1 MPVISFV
8 SPKGGAG
15 KSTSA
20 LLLATELAQKGA
32 GVTVID
38 ADPLGWISDWAT
50 KPDKPESLTVM
61 GRPSEEDIIDQIEA
75 AQRQSQF
82 VIVDLEGTANM
93 LVAFAIS
100 QSDLVVIPTQP
111 SHMDGK
117 GAAQAIKLIKQQEKA
132 MRRNIPFAVLFT
144 RVKAAIRTR
153 TQSDLEKQL
162 HTADIPVFQ
171 TQLLEREAYRL
182 LFSYGGALEKLPNNT
197 YKLNDAVV
205 NARAFAGEVIVLIKQ
220 LAVSDVN
227 ETRQEEIA

>member
-32 GVTVID
+32 GVTIID
-38 ADPLGWISDWAT
+38 ADPLGWITDWAG
-50 KPDKPESLTVM
+50 KPDKPECLEIMSK
-61 GRPSEEDIIDQIEA
+61 PSEETIIDQIED
-75 AQRQSQF
+75 AQARTQF

-111 SHMDGK
+111 SHMDGR

-132 MRRNIPFAVLFT
+132 MRRPISFAVLFT

-153 TQSDLEKQL
+153 TQGDIENQL
-162 HTADIPVFQ
+162 QTADIPVFQ

-182 LFSYGGALEKLPNNT
+182 LFSYGGTLETLPAST
-197 YKLNDAVV
+197 YKLNDAVI
-205 NARAFAGEVIVLIKQ
+205 NARAFSGEVLAMIKR
-220 LAVSDVN
+220 LAEQDKKK
-227 ETRQEEIA
+227 QEIA

>member
-32 GVTVID
+32 GVTIID
-38 ADPLGWISDWAT
+38 ADPLGWITDWAG
-50 KPDKPESLTVM
+50 KPDKPECLEIMSK
-61 GRPSEEDIIDQIEA
+61 PSEETIIDQIED
-75 AQRQSQF
+75 AQARSQF

-111 SHMDGK
+111 SHMDGR

-132 MRRNIPFAVLFT
+132 MRRPISFAVLFT

-153 TQSDLEKQL
+153 TQGDIEKQL
-162 HTADIPVFQ
+162 QTADIPVFQ

-182 LFSYGGALEKLPNNT
+182 LFSYGGTLETLPAST
-197 YKLNDAVV
+197 YKLNDAVI
-205 NARAFAGEVIVLIKQ
+205 NARVFSGEVLAMIKR
-220 LAVSDVN
+220 LAEQDKKK
-227 ETRQEEIA
+227 QEIA

>member
-38 ADPLGWISDWAT
+38 ADPLGWISDWAG
-50 KPDKPESLTVM
+50 KPDKPDSLVVV
-61 GRPSEEDIIDQIEA
+61 GRPNEETIIDQIEA
-75 AQRQSQF
+75 AQQQSQF

-111 SHMDGK
+111 SHMDGR
-117 GAAQAIKLIKQQEKA
+117 GAVQAIKLIKQQEKA
-132 MRRNIPFAVLFT
+132 MRRKIPFAVLFT

-153 TQSDLEKQL
+153 TQGDLEKQL

-182 LFSYGGALEKLPNNT
+182 LFSYGGALEKLPTNT

-205 NARAFAGEVIVLIKQ
+205 NARAFAGEVIALIKE
-220 LAVSDVN
+220 LAVKEVK
-227 ETRQEEIA
+227 ETRQEEMA

>member
-1 MPVISFV
+1 
-8 SPKGGAG
+8 
-15 KSTSA
+15 
-20 LLLATELAQKGA
+20 
-32 GVTVID
+32 
-38 ADPLGWISDWAT
+38 
-50 KPDKPESLTVM
+50 
-61 GRPSEEDIIDQIEA
+61 
-75 AQRQSQF
+75 
-82 VIVDLEGTANM
+82 
-93 LVAFAIS
+93 
-100 QSDLVVIPTQP
+100 
-111 SHMDGK
+111 
-117 GAAQAIKLIKQQEKA
+117 

-205 NARAFAGEVIVLIKQ
+205 NARAFAGEVIALIKQ

-227 ETRQEEIA
+227 ETRQAEIA